1 MNPEQAK
8 SSARW
13 FVATFGGAA
22 AGWFAAKGWFTIDQV
37 TSVLNSETTISILA
51 SAAVFIWGL
60 FTHTQ
65 KNAVAVVSM
74 IATGPANDRAVS
86 AQTALIEGTK
96 AVALDTS
103 IPKSEE
109 AKNTLVAAT
118 IALPE
123 VKTIVTDAK
132 TADASPSPSVI
143 AASDLRKVGT

>member
-8 SSARW
+8 SFSRW
-13 FVATFGGAA
+13 VQATIGPFLIAHGYTSDASLQLYLGVFV
-22 AGWFAAKGWFTIDQV
+22 
-37 TSVLNSETTISILA
+37 SLA
-51 SAAVFIWGL
+51 PLVWSMLV
-60 FTHTQ
+60 HTEA
-65 KNAVAVVSM
+65 NAVAVVST
-74 IATGPANDRAVS
+74 IATGPASDVAVS

-103 IPKSEE
+103 TPKSVE
-109 AKNTLVAAT
+109 ALNTLVAAT

-143 AASDLRKVGT
+143 SSSDLRKVGT

>member
-8 SSARW
+8 SSTRW

-37 TSVLNSETTISILA
+37 TSVLNSETTISLMA
-51 SAAVFIWGL
+51 SAAVFVWGL
-60 FTHTQ
+60 FVHTQ
-65 KNAVAVVSM
+65 KNAVAVVTT
-74 IATGPANDRAVS
+74 IATGTASPVAAD

-103 IPKSEE
+103 IPKSVE

-132 TADASPSPSVI
+132 TADASSSPSVV